1 MGKTTLAM
9 ATLHHRKVVDRFP
22 TRHFIS
28 CDSSHTNESLV
39 ATITSNLGLEPSRGL
54 VRDVIHHLSTGPP
67 CLVILDNFE
76 TPWEPVDGRA
86 KVEELLSLLTD
97 VPHVALLVMTPSYL
111 SVSLLTPLPQITM
124 RGAERP
130 SKVQWTH
137 PFLHPLMPLTRG
149 AARQTFIDI
158 ADEIHD
164 DSEVDQL
171 LEITDN
177 IPLAVQLVAT
187 VAASEGCQ
195 ATLERWKHERTAMLS
210 AGYDKRSNLE
220 LSIMLSLSS
229 PRMLSSPHAV
239 ELLSLMS
246 LLSDGISDID
256 LEQSKPPLPDIPQC
270 KTTLIRT
277 SLAYVDHAGRFK
289 LLSPIR
295 EYIHTARPP
304 SPPLVRPLRK
314 YLNDLLK
321 LWTSWLDG
329 SSFATDLIPH
339 LVSNLGNLHN
349 LLLYGLEYD
358 HADLGETMQGIIL
371 LNHLNLIMNRGLT
384 PLMLR
389 LPEMLATID
398 DHNIHGQFITETF
411 LARHF
416 YTIANPEKSIDEAI
430 EHFRISK
437 DLDREGG

>member
-1 MGKTTLAM
+1 PPSPKVFHGRESELEELVDTLLADPARVAILGPGGMGKTTLAM

-54 VRDVIHHLSTGPP
+54 VRDVIHHLSTGGP

-97 VPHVALLVMTPSYL
+97 VPHVALL
-111 SVSLLTPLPQITM
+111 ITM

-164 DSEVDQL
+164 DSEIDQL

-246 LLSDGISDID
+246 LLTDGISDTD

-304 SPPLVRPLRK
+304 SASLVRPL
-314 YLNDLLK
+314 
-321 LWTSWLDG
+321 
-329 SSFATDLIPH
+329 
-339 LVSNLGNLHN
+339 
-349 LLLYGLEYD
+349 
-358 HADLGETMQGIIL
+358 
-371 LNHLNLIMNRGLT
+371 
-384 PLMLR
+384 
-389 LPEMLATID
+389 
-398 DHNIHGQFITETF
+398 
-411 LARHF
+411 
-416 YTIANPEKSIDEAI
+416 
-430 EHFRISK
+430 
-437 DLDREGG
+437 